1 MANAMAN
8 AAQRQRVTPDAFDVA
23 SCGPGPCESHH
34 GSLDQATVSFSAAG
48 KEPGRNL
55 VGKLLNEPGMPPRCC
70 IVVQVFGEDGAVQHA
85 RGRLLDALRSRA
97 SAAQG
102 DVRALRRVK
111 WRLSSV
117 LQHRGFYEEALPM
130 LQELLRTGE
139 ESEGPESPQALAIA
153 NNLALVWEQM
163 GHFAEAEKLHRSTL
177 EVRGRTLGRENPN
190 TLKSVNNLANVLQKM
205 GQFTEAE
212 QLHRRAMEARER
224 ALGAE
229 HAETLNSISNL
240 ASVLKE
246 MSQYLEAEELTRRV
260 LEARERIFG
269 PEHPNTLL
277 SVNNLANSLKKVGRY
292 EEAEELSRR
301 AVDACERTLGPEHP
315 RTLASLDT
323 LAAILSDLCR
333 YDEAEILSRRAV
345 DSFEKALGPEHPYTL
360 VSLET
365 LAQILA
371 NMGQGSDAETLYRR
385 VLTAYERTL
394 GAEHPKTIR
403 SHQSL
408 MALENAL
415 PAAQEKFQELRPNLE
430 VLLGHV
436 ERVAKTC
443 EEHGKVSEELLH
455 STEARRNWWF
465 HLLDLLGKILTVG
478 TPRPERESYLGICY
492 NAKSAAYKL
501 AEVTY
506 GAAKKMLAHQAATT
520 QAVAERAAAAKAAAA
535 TKAAEVVHQAHGLQ
549 AATGSEAATAA
560 ASGHGGPK
568 AVLGVLAI
576 SGVVDE
582 HQQSREMFQKMAS
595 KLRQA
600 ASDLKCARDCSEK
613 LEEAFE
619 VVAEAAEELCGMAE
633 DAELIEC
640 DYDLDDMNAKLQELF
655 DAAERAVPAFGELQ
669 KALLALDEEQ
679 NIPLVT
685 EIEESEPEQ
694 QESPPE
700 EKHGELPDIEEI
712 RGWSCTRDQVS
723 RSPQRVAT
731 SVTLAQRV
739 PSGLPS
745 VLLADGAPRGPL
757 CSAAPPTWTV
767 PRPLRNLPWQVA
779 ALEEQRKQTP
789 MQNASELRMVQRS
802 SLIVV
807 QAYQQIAASFYT

>member
-1 MANAMAN
+1 MGCGGSHVELKRQQVVPAREDVHAQPRETAVVMQNAPVEAAERLQDAPRCKTTTDLREYFENLYREGGEFVHCDYEEIPDAVLHTWLHKPTGIQIWRDVIDLTNGGMSQVLFHYTDELAFRNITHPRKEASEIWASLNTEGPNANAWWGRGVYTVPLPPDRWQDREELLDNNFRNMMRRDELDQERGAEYVKREYPKR
-8 AAQRQRVTPDAFDVA
+8 AAFCVPILVNPSNAFDV
-23 SCGPGPCESHH
+23 SKR
-34 GSLDQATVSFSAAG
+34 ATPEMEAAG

-70 IVVQVFGEDGAVQHA
+70 IVVQVFGEDGAASVQHA

-415 PAAQEKFQELRPNLE
+415 PAAQV
-430 VLLGHV
+430 VLV
-436 ERVAKTC
+436 E
-443 EEHGKVSEELLH
+443 SEAE
-455 STEARRNWWF
+455 EARN
-465 HLLDLLGKILTVG
+465 
-478 TPRPERESYLGICY
+478 TPC
-492 NAKSAAYKL
+492 
-501 AEVTY
+501 
-506 GAAKKMLAHQAATT
+506 
-520 QAVAERAAAAKAAAA
+520 
-535 TKAAEVVHQAHGLQ
+535 
-549 AATGSEAATAA
+549 EA
-560 ASGHGGPK
+560 S
-568 AVLGVLAI
+568 
-576 SGVVDE
+576 
-582 HQQSREMFQKMAS
+582 
-595 KLRQA
+595 
-600 ASDLKCARDCSEK
+600 
-613 LEEAFE
+613 
-619 VVAEAAEELCGMAE
+619 
-633 DAELIEC
+633 
-640 DYDLDDMNAKLQELF
+640 
-655 DAAERAVPAFGELQ
+655 
-669 KALLALDEEQ
+669 
-679 NIPLVT
+679 
-685 EIEESEPEQ
+685 
-694 QESPPE
+694 
-700 EKHGELPDIEEI
+700 
-712 RGWSCTRDQVS
+712 
-723 RSPQRVAT
+723 
-731 SVTLAQRV
+731 
-739 PSGLPS
+739 
-745 VLLADGAPRGPL
+745 
-757 CSAAPPTWTV
+757 
-767 PRPLRNLPWQVA
+767 
-779 ALEEQRKQTP
+779 
-789 MQNASELRMVQRS
+789 
-802 SLIVV
+802 
-807 QAYQQIAASFYT
+807 